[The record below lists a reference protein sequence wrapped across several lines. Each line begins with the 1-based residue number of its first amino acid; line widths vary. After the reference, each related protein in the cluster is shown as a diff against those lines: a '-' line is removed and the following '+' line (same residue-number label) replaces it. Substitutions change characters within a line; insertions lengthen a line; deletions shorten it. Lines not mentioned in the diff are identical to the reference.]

1 MSRYYYH
8 TEIKHTDGSDNTW
21 LKQDRLRFHFADEDI
36 TFLSFDEWVVLYNAD
51 PEGWHMLND
60 EHPYKHGIPYITCP
74 AYLYPPERKD
84 FQIIKFRTKRD
95 YKKWI
100 KFMKKQIKN
109 GQDFAN
115 LKEYQKLLQ
124 SAQRVATER
133 VEKSKKEVER
143 QYEEMLRLIE
153 KTTKEALK

>member
-1 MSRYYYH
+1 
-8 TEIKHTDGSDNTW
+8 
-21 LKQDRLRFHFADEDI
+21 
-36 TFLSFDEWVVLYNAD
+36 
-51 PEGWHMLND
+51 
-60 EHPYKHGIPYITCP
+60 
-74 AYLYPPERKD
+74 
-84 FQIIKFRTKRD
+84 
-95 YKKWI
+95 
-100 KFMKKQIKN
+100 MKKQIKN

-133 VEKSKKEVER
+133 VEKSKKEVES